1 MNALRLST
9 RRRLVALGL
18 AVMTSALSAHAFAAG
33 GAPTR
38 FTAGVWS
45 SPASGA
51 NVARA
56 ADGVEKAE
64 FARLEIAPASTM
76 PAGKPLTKGSS
87 PFVFDKR

>member
-1 MNALRLST
+1 MNALNLST
-9 RRRLVALGL
+9 RRRLVAVGL

-51 NVARA
+51 NVARTA
-56 ADGVEKAE
+56 GVEKAE
-64 FARLEIAPASTM
+64 FARLEIAPTSAM
-76 PAGKPLTKGSS
+76 PAGKPLTKGGS

>member
-1 MNALRLST
+1 MNALNLST
-9 RRRLVALGL
+9 RRRLVAVGL

-51 NVARA
+51 NVARTA
-56 ADGVEKAE
+56 GVEKAE
-64 FARLEIAPASTM
+64 FARLEIAPASAM
-76 PAGKPLTKGSS
+76 PAGNPLTKGGS